1 MKPLAV
7 VLAAAVSTLCLA
19 CQKPLPEQGTSAE
32 QLYSHRCG
40 SCHRAYSPAS
50 MTVAMWEMQLDAM
63 QVKMLQAGQSPL
75 SADEQREILE
85 YLQRN
90 ASMTR

>member
-1 MKPLAV
+1 VKSLAF
-7 VLAAAVSTLCLA
+7 VLAAAVTTLCLA
-19 CQKPLPEQGTSAE
+19 CRKPLPEQGTSVE
-32 QLYSHRCG
+32 QLYAQRCG

-50 MTVAMWEMQLDAM
+50 MTAAMWEMQLDAM
-63 QVKMLQAGQSPL
+63 RVKMLQAGQAPL
-75 SADEQREILE
+75 SADEQREILD